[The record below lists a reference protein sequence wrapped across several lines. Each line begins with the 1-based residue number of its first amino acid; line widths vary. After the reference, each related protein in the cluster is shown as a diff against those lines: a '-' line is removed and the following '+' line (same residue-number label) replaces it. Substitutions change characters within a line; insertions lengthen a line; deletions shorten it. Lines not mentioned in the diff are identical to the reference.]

1 MITPMDQV
9 LVVGRRGLAK
19 DVLSTL
25 QRAQVVHVERLNAEQ
40 YAGALQPFQL
50 SEDEAQVRDAWDSI
64 VKRTTFAL
72 QQLGHT
78 EEPAEV
84 KAETLT
90 DAAAARSEVEQIASQ
105 VGRLADERDALEDE
119 ADLTATWLP
128 LLRTLAPLK
137 APVDE
142 SQYLGAVA
150 FFAVDED
157 AAKLTEQLKAQYDG
171 EFVLTQ
177 KNYNGQ
183 QLVVVTTLRSRLS
196 ELRAALPKLGYAEL
210 QLPEKYARQG
220 IARSAHLLEERSSQ
234 LPRRLQ
240 AITDELNNLAERHA
254 ARLWTLQR
262 GAANHQLRYEAL
274 DNTAAGSYGFALKGW
289 VPSELAQ
296 GVVADLLKQYGE
308 DIIVQTRP
316 ADQHA
321 DENVPVVLDN
331 APWVKPF
338 ELLLGIFAPP
348 KYGAFDPSWTLAVF
362 FPMFFGLIVGD
373 FGYGLGFLLVAWLL
387 HKRAVAGKSLGLG
400 PLGITIPADSLKS
413 VSTMIFWA
421 GGWSVAFG
429 LLFGEAFGNLAERFP
444 IGKPLFYTTLHNEVG
459 YGIFQIP
466 IFRVEVFG
474 PVLMMTIAF
483 GVLQVVGGWII
494 RSYYGLKHGDMEHV
508 YEGIGMA
515 AGLLA
520 LVVFAYA
527 YLNDLLG
534 TPVFI
539 IAGIGGAI
547 FVVCTVLAKKPLMP
561 IELIGNS
568 GNILSYLRLFAV
580 GLAAALVGGLATDL
594 GFAIGGTLPI
604 IGPILGIVIG
614 FLVHLTA
621 IVITLIGH
629 TLQPLRLQ
637 YVEFFTKFGFY
648 DASGRK
654 YEPLKLLGGK

>member
-19 DVLSTL
+19 EVLSNL
-25 QRAQVVHVERLNAEQ
+25 QRSQVVHIERLQAEQ
-40 YAGALQPFQL
+40 FAGALQPFQL
-50 SEDEAQVRDAWDSI
+50 TEAEAEQRATWERI
-64 VKRTTFAL
+64 VQRTTFAL
-72 QQLGHT
+72 QQLGET
-78 EEPAEV
+78 ERPAAV
-84 KAETLT
+84 KTETLT
-90 DAAAARSEVEQIASQ
+90 DADAALTEVEQIATQ
-105 VGRLADERDALEDE
+105 VSRLAEERDALQDE
-119 ADLTATWLP
+119 ADVTATWLP

-142 SQYLGAVA
+142 SSYLGAVA
-150 FFAVDED
+150 FFVVNED
-157 AAKLTEQLKAQYDG
+157 AAKLSEQLEAQYDG
-171 EFVLTQ
+171 EFVLAQ
-177 KNYNGQ
+177 KPYNGQ
-183 QLVVVTTLRSRLS
+183 QLVVATTLRSRLND
-196 ELRAALPKLGYAEL
+196 LRAALPKLGYAEL
-210 QLPEKYARQG
+210 TLPEKYASQG

-240 AITDELNNLAERHA
+240 AITDELDNLAERNA
-254 ARLWTLQR
+254 ARLWTLHD

-274 DNTAAGSYGFALKGW
+274 DNAASGSYGFALTGW
-289 VPSELAQ
+289 VPSELAA
-296 GVVADLLKQYGE
+296 GVVADLQKQYSE

-316 ADQHA
+316 ANEHT
-321 DENVPVVLDN
+321 DENIPVTLEN
-331 APWVKPF
+331 AGWVKPF

-362 FPMFFGLIVGD
+362 FPLFFGLIVGD

-387 HKRAVAGKSLGLG
+387 RKRALAGNELGLG
-400 PLGITIPADSLKS
+400 PLGITIPPDSLKS
-413 VSTMIFWA
+413 VSSMMYWV

-444 IGKPLFYTTLHNEVG
+444 IGKPLFYTTMHHEPG

-474 PVLMMTIAF
+474 PVLMLAIGF
-483 GVLQVVGGWII
+483 GVLQVVGGWLI
-494 RSYYGLKHGDMEHV
+494 RTYYGLKHGEMEHV

-515 AGLLA
+515 SGLLA

-534 TPVFI
+534 PVVFGIAGVGFAVFI
-539 IAGIGGAI
+539 I
-547 FVVCTVLAKKPLMP
+547 CTILAKKPLMP

-614 FLVHLTA
+614 FLVHLTT

-648 DASGRK
+648 EASGRK